1 MVHALYRKTYC
12 VFRGEPLENG
22 GLSVMACH
30 IFILI
35 RIEISALEEIENNH
49 LKNTWTLERHH
60 LLRFPLFLL

>member
-49 LKNTWTLERHH
+49 
-60 LLRFPLFLL
+60 